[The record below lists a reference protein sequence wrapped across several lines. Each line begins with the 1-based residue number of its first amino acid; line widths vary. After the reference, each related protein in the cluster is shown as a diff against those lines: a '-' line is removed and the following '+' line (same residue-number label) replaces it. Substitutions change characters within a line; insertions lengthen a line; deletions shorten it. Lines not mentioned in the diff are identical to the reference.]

1 MEERK
6 PGFSKRKLRLLA
18 VLFLA
23 VLAICTLAGNT
34 LRSLSLPKVYTQLA
48 AKGSVTHEYEG
59 NATVQPGQTQDITNP
74 AGWKVKKVLVKQ
86 GDKVSSGQK
95 LIEYDVSEALLQ
107 LEDMKTNLKKQQ
119 LSMTQLQT
127 DYIAAVTNGDESTLA
142 DAKLA
147 MESAKLDIASQEQH
161 IKSIQK
167 NIAES
172 QSVLA
177 PFAGVV
183 IQVNAIAGALPGGSP
198 DIVLANSAKGYEIRL
213 LIPGD
218 VAGVLKI
225 GDTLDQITVADKE
238 NLQLSGTITTIDDE
252 VLGGELL
259 APAGDS
265 FGTNESAGQPSSVTV
280 SLKDDRLQVGERV
293 QVKIA
298 KSSGEQTVTVP
309 NEAVHHTDQGAYVFT
324 LESKEGPLGNA
335 YYAIETQIRIAESN
349 EYVTSVAE
357 GLFEQQEVIVNST
370 GFLIDGT
377 RVRR

>member
-6 PGFSKRKLRLLA
+6 SGFSKRKIRLFA
-18 VLFLA
+18 ALFLA
-23 VLAICTLAGNT
+23 LLAICTLAGNT
-34 LRSLSLPKVYTQLA
+34 LRGLSLPKVYTQLA

-59 NATVQPGQTQDITNP
+59 HATVQPGQTQDITNP

-86 GDKVSSGQK
+86 GDKVSIRQK

-107 LEDMKTNLKKQQ
+107 LEDMHTNLKKQQ

-127 DYIAAVTNGDESTLA
+127 NYIAAVTDGDEGTLA
-142 DAKLA
+142 AAKLA
-147 MESAKLDIASQEQH
+147 IESAKLDIALQEQH
-161 IKSIQK
+161 IKSLQK
-167 NIAES
+167 SIAEG
-172 QSVLA
+172 QSAMA

-183 IQVNAIAGALPGGSP
+183 TQVNALGGAVPGGSP

-213 LIPGD
+213 QIPGD
-218 VAGVLKI
+218 VAGLLKV
-225 GDTLDQITVADKE
+225 GETLDQITVTGKASR
-238 NLQLSGTITTIDDE
+238 QISGTLVTIEDG
-252 VLGGELL
+252 VLGGEVL
-259 APAGDS
+259 PPTGDS
-265 FGTNESAGQPSSVTV
+265 SGTNESAGQPSSVTV
-280 SLKDDRLQVGERV
+280 SLKDDKLKGGERV

-298 KSSGEQTVTVP
+298 KTSEEQTVTVP
-309 NEAVHHTDQGAYVFT
+309 NEAVHHNDLGAYVFT

-335 YYAIETQIRIAESN
+335 YYAIETQIKITDSN
-349 EYVTSVAE
+349 AYVTSVAG

>member
-6 PGFSKRKLRLLA
+6 SGFSKRKIRLFA
-18 VLFLA
+18 ALFLA
-23 VLAICTLAGNT
+23 LLAICTLAGNT
-34 LRSLSLPKVYTQLA
+34 LRGLSLPKVHTQLA

-86 GDKVSSGQK
+86 GDKVSIGQK

-107 LEDMKTNLKKQQ
+107 LEDMQTNLKKQQ

-127 DYIAAVTNGDESTLA
+127 DYIAAVTDGDESTLA
-142 DAKLA
+142 AAKLA

-183 IQVNAIAGALPGGSP
+183 IQVNAIAGVLPGGSP

-225 GDTLDQITVADKE
+225 GETLDQITVADKE

-265 FGTNESAGQPSSVTV
+265 SDTNDSAGQPSSVTV
-280 SLKDDRLQVGERV
+280 SLKDDRLKVGERV

-298 KSSGEQTVTVP
+298 KSSGEQTVKVP
-309 NEAVHHTDQGAYVFT
+309 NEAVHHTDQGTYVFT